1 MDFSTKIIAY
11 VILIVAVLFFG
22 IGGTYLL
29 GNEGQFS
36 KHMSFVNATYFT
48 IATIS
53 TVGYGDI
60 TPVTST
66 AKIFVTVLIIA
77 GLGVFFSAITILSS
91 DFVNNRVEKISGRI
105 SSVERRFL
113 KNHVVLIGTDAI
125 NIGIARR
132 LKKKN
137 KAFILI
143 TSDKIDADRFKDLG
157 YRAFVADPTSE
168 IDMSE
173 FALEKSEAIVIDL
186 KDSAKTIY
194 ALLIV
199 KAIAKDVKTI
209 VIAQTEEVE
218 RHMEN
223 LSLTKKEHVVNP
235 NNMVAD
241 DLTKTLF

>member
-29 GNEGQFS
+29 GNAGQFS

-60 TPVTST
+60 TPVSST

-132 LKKKN
+132 LKKRN

-143 TSDKIDADRFKDLG
+143 TSDKTDADRFKDLG

-173 FALEKSEAIVIDL
+173 FALEKSESIIIDL

-199 KAIAKDVKTI
+199 KAIAKDVRTI
-209 VIAQTEEVE
+209 VIAQTEDVE
-218 RHMEN
+218 KHMEN
-223 LSLTKKEHVVNP
+223 LNLTKKEHVVNP

-241 DLTKTLF
+241 DLTKMLF